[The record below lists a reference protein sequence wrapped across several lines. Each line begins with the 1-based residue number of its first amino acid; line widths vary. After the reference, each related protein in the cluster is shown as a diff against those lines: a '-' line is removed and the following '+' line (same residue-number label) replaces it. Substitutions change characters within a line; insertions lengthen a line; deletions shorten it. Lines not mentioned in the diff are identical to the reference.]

1 MLLIIY
7 SILISYMLFFT
18 TCIAPVVNT
27 SLDQHNSSRL
37 LRKIFPKNFIFGLTF
52 SVFAL
57 FLSILQKNYIILFLS
72 VTLAVLFLFN
82 LKYLMPKINLVAD
95 LDKKKKKYSKKFKR
109 LHLFSVILYLL
120 KMLISIL
127 GIILLY

>member
-1 MLLIIY
+1 
-7 SILISYMLFFT
+7 
-18 TCIAPVVNT
+18 
-27 SLDQHNSSRL
+27 
-37 LRKIFPKNFIFGLTF
+37 
-52 SVFAL
+52 
-57 FLSILQKNYIILFLS
+57 
-72 VTLAVLFLFN
+72 
-82 LKYLMPKINLVAD
+82 MPKINLVAD